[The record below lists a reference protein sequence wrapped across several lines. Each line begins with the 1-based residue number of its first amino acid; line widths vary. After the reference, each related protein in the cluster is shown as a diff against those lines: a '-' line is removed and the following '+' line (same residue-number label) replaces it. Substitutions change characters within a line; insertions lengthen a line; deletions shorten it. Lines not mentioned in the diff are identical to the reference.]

1 MRCVDHPRSATNTTD
16 IDPSITFSP
25 ASSRPHPTA
34 TKPGSS
40 RGCGR
45 LIVATLF
52 VQAASQRGRRTP
64 GTGSG
69 ADGSAETRQPVPS
82 SVGCPK
88 SDASDQAPRS
98 FACLEGLPRMLES
111 GRRIWGQQSRLE
123 TNFVDGL
130 DAGLGKPVADVGR
143 VEIGPNPTGASG
155 VRISQVMAPPLWRW
169 VEQAPAT
176 ADLCRGDC
184 GARGAPG
191 PCPLGPRLGHA
202 S

>member
-98 FACLEGLPRMLES
+98 FAWLASHARVRPQDRGSAKSVGNELRRWSRRRLGKASR
-111 GRRIWGQQSRLE
+111 GRRSSGDRPEPYGS
-123 TNFVDGL
+123 
-130 DAGLGKPVADVGR
+130 VGR
-143 VEIGPNPTGASG
+143 
-155 VRISQVMAPPLWRW
+155 
-169 VEQAPAT
+169 
-176 ADLCRGDC
+176 ADLSGD
-184 GARGAPG
+184 GAASMAVGGTSPG
-191 PCPLGPRLGHA
+191 DR
-202 S
+202 